1 MSTCPSAALPVR
13 APARGTGVQ
22 LARRLHLPVTASI
35 TLSFLAGSS
44 APTPLYPVY
53 QAMWRF
59 SSVTLTL
66 VFASYVLVLLG
77 ALLVFGRLSDH
88 VGRKPVIVLATLMQV
103 GAMALFATADS
114 VFALFA
120 GRIVQGLATGAAIG
134 AIGAAMLDIDRDRG
148 TIANAVAPALGTA
161 LGGFVSGLL
170 VHYLPA
176 PTLLVYEVLTGLYLV
191 QALAILL
198 LPEPGRARP
207 GAWTSLR
214 PQLSVPANV
223 RPALRAAVPVLVAGW
238 AMAGFYASLGPALVH
253 RAFGFDASLG
263 GGIALFLLA
272 GSAGAAVLL
281 LQALAPERMLRLGAH
296 GLSIGTAIVLWAL
309 AQRSLA
315 VFVVGA
321 IVAGVG
327 FGAGFQGGVRTVLA
341 SAAPAQRAAV
351 LSVLFVVA
359 YVAMGL
365 PAVVAGWLTARTGN
379 LPAVADG
386 FGGAVLVLALL
397 AWRAAGRSTPAAAD
411 RILE

>member
-1 MSTCPSAALPVR
+1 MSTCPSAALPAR
-13 APARGTGVQ
+13 ATGPSLSAQ
-22 LARRLHLPVTASI
+22 LPRRLHLPVTASV

-53 QAMWRF
+53 QAMWHF
-59 SSVTLTL
+59 SSATLTL

-103 GAMALFATADS
+103 GAMALFATADG

-148 TIANAVAPALGTA
+148 TVANAVAPALGTA

-170 VHYLPA
+170 AHYLPA
-176 PTLLVYEVLTGLYLV
+176 PTLLVYEVLTALYLL
-191 QALAILL
+191 QAIAILL

-207 GAWTSLR
+207 GVWTSLR
-214 PQLSVPANV
+214 PQLAVPASV

-253 RAFGFDASLG
+253 RVFGFDASLG

-272 GSAGAAVLL
+272 GSAGVSVLL
-281 LQALAPERMLRLGAH
+281 LQALAPERMVRLGAQA
-296 GLSIGTAIVLWAL
+296 LSIGASIVLWAL
-309 AQRSLA
+309 VQRSL
-315 VFVVGA
+315 VGFVLGA

-327 FGAGFQGGVRTVLA
+327 FGTGFQGGVRTVLA
-341 SAAPAQRAAV
+341 NATPAQRAGV

-365 PAVVAGWLTARTGN
+365 PAVIAGWTTARTGN
-379 LPAVADG
+379 LSAVAYG
-386 FGGAVLVLALL
+386 FGAAVLALALL
-397 AWRAAGRSTPAAAD
+397 AWRVAATASSNANR
-411 RILE
+411 RVLE